1 MRVYLI
7 DDRQLDYQEPTM
19 PSSAEY
25 LSNEEFIEIAESEGT
40 VYSLEGFQ
48 KEWNN
53 NHLFSDYG
61 DELDQY
67 WIRII

>member
-19 PSSAEY
+19 PASAEY
-25 LSNEEFIEIAESEGT
+25 FSDEEFIEIAEREGT

-48 KEWNN
+48 KEWNTN
-53 NHLFSDYG
+53 ALIE
-61 DELDQY
+61 ELDQH

>member
-19 PSSAEY
+19 PASAEY
-25 LSNEEFIEIAESEGT
+25 FSDEEFIEIAKSEGT
-40 VYSLEGFQ
+40 VYSLEDFQ
-48 KEWNN
+48 KEWNTN
-53 NHLFSDYG
+53 ALIE
-61 DELDQY
+61 ELDQH

>member
-1 MRVYLI
+1 MRIYLI
-7 DDRQLDYQEPTM
+7 NDRQLDYQEPTM

-25 LSNEEFIEIAESEGT
+25 LSDEEFIEIAESEGT

-61 DELDQY
+61 DELDQH

>member
-19 PSSAEY
+19 PASGEY
-25 LSNEEFIEIAESEGT
+25 LSDEEFIEIAEGEGT

-48 KEWNN
+48 KQWNSN
-53 NHLFSDYG
+53 ELIDNIEIRNH
-61 DELDQY
+61 
-67 WIRII
+67 WIRIL